1 MEDNFAMIRF
11 RWPALSIFLVAACG
25 SNPPATT
32 GVGADAAGS
41 GDGGSDAD
49 IDGGAGSDAGGADGG
64 YGEGG
69 YGEGGSS
76 DGGSSDVDASDGQ
89 HVDGGTD
96 AGSATLRR
104 ILWIGD
110 SITHGNYE
118 PVVSYNNANVID
130 ELGTHYGGIPGIFT
144 KFASE
149 AGLKFETHV
158 CLISATPLITLAS
171 RCANFINEP
180 NWEAVVLQEYTTIP
194 LPGGPPSQF
203 CSSVKAIEASVHAAS
218 PSANVY
224 LYENWPI
231 TPSIATLQGDEYHN
245 IFYSADATDGHV
257 AGVDAAGDAWMRAWA
272 EGVAN
277 PACTPATL
285 PMLWYGS
292 GDCKHPS
299 IYGAYLSSL
308 VHFEKITGVDPR
320 SLGASEAAAQTLG
333 ISSAVAVQLQKVA
346 WETVAQESAA
356 PLGGSQAANAC
367 P

>member
-1 MEDNFAMIRF
+1 MTRSVSWTLA
-11 RWPALSIFLVAACG
+11 ALLVAACG
-25 SNPPATT
+25 SNSPSTT
-32 GVGADAAGS
+32 AVVGADAAGS
-41 GDGGSDAD
+41 DDANGDAGS
-49 IDGGAGSDAGGADGG
+49 GAGG
-64 YGEGG
+64 
-69 YGEGGSS
+69 S
-76 DGGSSDVDASDGQ
+76 DGGSSEGAAGDGGSGDAASGDSASGDGGRL
-89 HVDGGTD
+89 DGGTD
-96 AGSATLRR
+96 AASATSRR

-144 KFASE
+144 KLAAE
-149 AGLKFETHV
+149 AGLAFETHV
-158 CLISATPLITLAS
+158 CLISATPLVTLAS
-171 RCANFINEP
+171 RCASFISEP
-180 NWEAVVLQEYTTIP
+180 NWQAVVLQEYTTIP

-203 CSSVKAIEASVHAAS
+203 CSSVKTIEASVHAAS

-224 LYENWPI
+224 LYENWPFN
-231 TPSIATLQGDEYHN
+231 PSSATLQGDEYHN

-257 AGVDAAGDAWMRAWA
+257 AGVDAAGDAWMRAWS

-277 PACTPATL
+277 PTCTPATL

-299 IYGAYLSSL
+299 IFGAYLAGL

-320 SLGASEAAAQTLG
+320 SLGASEEAAQTLG
-333 ISSAVAVQLQKVA
+333 ISSAIAVQLQKVA
-346 WETVAQESAA
+346 WETVTQESAA
-356 PLGGSQAANAC
+356 PIGGSQAADAC